1 MRTIND
7 IINGKSKVNTKIK
20 SIMKELVNENLAL
33 DLDED
38 ELQEVL
44 ETEIT
49 NEMIE
54 NIEQLIKCR
63 KGTWDYFDVMRIIG
77 IM

>member
-38 ELQEVL
+38 KLQEVL